1 MATRVFS
8 HSHAEHLRSWSI
20 ALNEP
25 EEIQLVRQYLL
36 AKLLPC
42 AACTPQQHGVGHFP
56 HLSWEEALSLCTADS
71 NMNSDST

>member
-25 EEIQLVRQYLL
+25 EEIQLVRQYLW
-36 AKLLPC
+36 AKSLPC
-42 AACTPQQHGVGHFP
+42 AACTLQQR
-56 HLSWEEALSLCTADS
+56 
-71 NMNSDST
+71 